1 MPTVSFHL
9 SNDEK
14 NVFGEYPPKA
24 TNILTFFWY
33 ILETV
38 SLYLVSIHK
47 DIVDTDFELVG
58 IDKLLSYILSVL
70 TMLVEIDLQLGCT
83 DQYLISIEEK
93 LVDNYLKLIG
103 IDHMGLY
110 FFSIDKALVN
120 INLQLVDIDQ
130 KIVYTWSVLN
140 KS

>member
-1 MPTVSFHL
+1 
-9 SNDEK
+9 
-14 NVFGEYPPKA
+14 
-24 TNILTFFWY
+24 
-33 ILETV
+33 
-38 SLYLVSIHK
+38 
-47 DIVDTDFELVG
+47 
-58 IDKLLSYILSVL
+58 
-70 TMLVEIDLQLGCT
+70 MLVEIDLQLGST

-130 KIVYTWSVLN
+130 KLVYIWSVLT